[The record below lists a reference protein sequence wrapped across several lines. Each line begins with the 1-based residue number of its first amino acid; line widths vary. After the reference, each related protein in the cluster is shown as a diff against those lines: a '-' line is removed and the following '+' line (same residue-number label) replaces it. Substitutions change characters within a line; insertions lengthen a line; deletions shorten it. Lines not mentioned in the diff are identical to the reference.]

1 MSIYAARERGRCSV
15 MRRAVRNNG
24 FNMLKFG
31 LHRLPPSENRRVRQG
46 FRDVSCRLLKESADY
61 SPQTSADF
69 EFVVRNLRLSSGIYR
84 RTYPGRFAD
93 LDVAVNATFVE
104 VFGNSPIEVH
114 DWAASDCSVSAEWA
128 ASLWH
133 LFPAARFVASD
144 ILFHLIEV
152 SKNEGQE
159 AYILEPDGAA
169 IQYIRPPFVLSL
181 QEQIPW
187 YYPVNSWLAS
197 KAKHRLDEIRKI
209 LNRCQWPGDENA
221 VLHFPPWT
229 LQQVSLIH
237 PRARFMRA
245 SDSRFEIRQ
254 HSVFAPL
261 PAPSNAIRTMNIFN
275 RGYFNES
282 KLLQGIHAVFD
293 SLSDGGI
300 WIVGRTTEETRP
312 SKNRASIFQKRGPSF
327 FLRSRLNG
335 GAEIEDLIL
344 SNLGSASRMVPDY
357 E

>member
-1 MSIYAARERGRCSV
+1 
-15 MRRAVRNNG
+15 
-24 FNMLKFG
+24 MLKFG

-46 FRDVSCRLLKESADY
+46 FRDVSCRLLKNSADY
-61 SPQTSADF
+61 SPQTAADF

-93 LDVAVNATFVE
+93 LDVTVNATLLE
-104 VFGNSPIEVH
+104 VFGNSAIEVH

-128 ASLWH
+128 ASLWT

-152 SKNEGQE
+152 SKSQGTE

-169 IQYIRPPFVLSL
+169 VQYIRPPFVLSL
-181 QEQIPW
+181 QEPIPW

-197 KAKHRLDEIRKI
+197 HAKSRLAELRNV
-209 LNRCQWPGDENA
+209 LSQCQWPDDENCM
-221 VLHFPPWT
+221 LQYPPWT
-229 LQQVSLIH
+229 VERISLIH

-245 SDSRFEIRQ
+245 TDSRFKIRY
-254 HSVFAPL
+254 HSVFTPL
-261 PAPSNAIRTMNIFN
+261 PAPCNAIRTMNIFN
-275 RGYFNES
+275 LGYFNES

-293 SLSDGGI
+293 SLTDGAI
-300 WIVGRTTEETRP
+300 WVVGRTTEETRP
-312 SKNRASIFQKRGPSF
+312 SQNRASIFQKKGRSF
-327 FLRSRLNG
+327 FLRSRING
-335 GAEIEDLIL
+335 GAEIEDLVL
-344 SNLGSASRMVPDY
+344 SKLGSASLMVPDY

>member
-1 MSIYAARERGRCSV
+1 M
-15 MRRAVRNNG
+15 RNNG

-46 FRDVSCRLLKESADY
+46 FRDVSCRLLKASPDH

-93 LDVAVNATFVE
+93 LDGAVNATLLE
-104 VFGNSPIEVH
+104 VFGTDASRNSPIEVH

-128 ASLWH
+128 SSLWN
-133 LFPAARFVASD
+133 LFPAARLVASD

-152 SKNEGQE
+152 SKSQGNEGF
-159 AYILEPDGAA
+159 IVEPDGAA

-181 QEQIPW
+181 QAPIPW
-187 YYPVNSWLAS
+187 YYPVNSWIAS
-197 KAKHRLDEIRKI
+197 KAKRRLDEIRSV
-209 LNRCQWPGDENA
+209 LQRCQWPGDEHA
-221 VLHFPPWT
+221 VLQLPPWT
-229 LQQVSLIH
+229 VQQISLIH
-237 PRARFMRA
+237 PRARLMRTT
-245 SDSRFEIRQ
+245 DSRFEIRQ
-254 HSVFAPL
+254 HSVFAAL
-261 PAPSNAIRTMNIFN
+261 PAPTNIIRTMNIFN

-282 KLLQGIHAVFD
+282 QLLQGMRAVFD

-312 SKNRASIFQKRGPSF
+312 SINRASIFQKKGQSF
-327 FLRSRLNG
+327 FLRSRFNG